1 MCLSKCKQ
9 HAVNCVWLSIP
20 WHIVHFWSVRVV
32 GRIVW
37 SLISSV
43 CSDGVP
49 FLVGE
54 TSQQCKICTTFF
66 DFQYLPKRSP
76 HWEKIKKLTT
86 VPILS
91 PVPAMF
97 ALLVI
102 AVSFVV
108 NKRYIHEWTP
118 TSIVCHRM
126 RFGCTLEPDSIQCL
140 FRNFSQTKL
149 KLPNSLVRSGANLYF
164 VLKFNAIAVSM
175 QHRSYSN
182 VYRHTIHDFGEIQR
196 IACWHKNISERVI

>member
-1 MCLSKCKQ
+1 M
-9 HAVNCVWLSIP
+9 H
-20 WHIVHFWSVRVV
+20 HIFRLP
-32 GRIVW
+32 IFAQTKPA
-37 SLISSV
+37 L
-43 CSDGVP
+43 
-49 FLVGE
+49 GE
-54 TSQQCKICTTFF
+54 NKKINYCF
-66 DFQYLPKRSP
+66 DP
-76 HWEKIKKLTT
+76 
-86 VPILS
+86 LS

-118 TSIVCHRM
+118 TAIVCHRM

-149 KLPNSLVRSGANLYF
+149 ELPNSLVRSGANLYF
-164 VLKFNAIAVSM
+164 VSKFNAIAISM

-196 IACWHKNISERVI
+196 IACWHKNLSERVIECSWKVW